1 MKKWNPLLVLF
12 LSFILYL
19 IVLCILASAIDS
31 QHPGGEQYF
40 LTVFAKGIDLSP
52 IIGIILF
59 GIICLIYKEWTIRNK
74 WLSIILLILMCLN
87 LAYIIYNLFLCIAA

>member
-59 GIICLIYKEWTIRNK
+59 GIICLVYKEWTIRNK
-74 WLSIILLILMCLN
+74 WLSIILLILL
-87 LAYIIYNLFLCIAA
+87 LVASTFLLFFNHS

>member
-19 IVLCILASAIDS
+19 IVLCTAASAIDS

-40 LTVFAKGIDLSP
+40 LTIFAKGIDWSP

-59 GIICLIYKEWTIRNK
+59 GIICLVYKEWTIRNK
-74 WLSIILLILMCLN
+74 WLSIILLILL
-87 LAYIIYNLFLCIAA
+87 LAASMFLLFFNHS

>member
-19 IVLCILASAIDS
+19 IVLCTAASAIDS
-31 QHPGGEQYF
+31 QHVGGEQYF
-40 LTVFAKGIDLSP
+40 LTIFAKGIDLSP

-74 WLSIILLILMCLN
+74 WLSIILLILM
-87 LAYIIYNLFLCIAA
+87 LAASMFLLFFNHS

>member
-19 IVLCILASAIDS
+19 IVLCTAASAIDS

-59 GIICLIYKEWTIRNK
+59 GIICLV
-74 WLSIILLILMCLN
+74 SLLGTYSQLIFNCLEFSS
-87 LAYIIYNLFLCIAA
+87 LIFL

>member
-19 IVLCILASAIDS
+19 IVLCTAASAIDS

-59 GIICLIYKEWTIRNK
+59 GIICLVYKEWTIRNK
-74 WLSIILLILMCLN
+74 WLSIILLILL
-87 LAYIIYNLFLCIAA
+87 LAASMFLLFFNHS

>member
-74 WLSIILLILMCLN
+74 WLSIILLILL
-87 LAYIIYNLFLCIAA
+87 LVASTFLLFFNHS